1 MRRITLTLADGSER
15 KLELNPAAVSAVVGE
30 ESVIVGIAAEVHING
45 TLFTVKESR
54 EQILALLDAPAEVTA
69 GFMDEICDH
78 LSNKCLWSMSPKT
91 KADLRAAI
99 EAADRARG
107 LRP

>member
-1 MRRITLTLADGSER
+1 MSRFVQLNSVAHGPFDLRAEKIDGIID
-15 KLELNPAAVSAVVGE
+15 AGDGGHTTIAFAGMQIAV
-30 ESVIVGIAAEVHING
+30 
-45 TLFTVKESR
+45 TESR

-69 GFMDEICDH
+69 GFMDEVYDH
-78 LSNKCLWSMSPKT
+78 LSNRCLWSMSPKT
-91 KADLRAAI
+91 KVDLRAAI